1 LFQKNYYAKNILTV
15 QSIHMHV
22 GNADFFFCS
31 VSCIFIYTHV
41 HIGSSPGTGWI
52 GFFVISLVRLNKFLF
67 GWSGFFCRNWFGA
80 RIFYHF
86 SSQEVQIW
94 KAGKSFFF
102 KSTLELSVWFTDIAW
117 CTFLVLSTIHRWIKP
132 HTFAS
137 VFFFYMVFRFVPCF
151 SKNREKIIR
160 FFLFPPPDI
169 CWIFAYWNGFFV
181 TWSGKYRKFLHI
193 CYLNFGSF
201 FFIPDRNRKV
211 ERFYAFFSY
220 ACAPF
225 FCVSVCCVFFT
236 WVSRLG
242 ICVRVCIYYSSW
254 FATNP
259 NLVSCIW
266 CICRKWKYMV
276 YFVIW
281 CVYNSQVVFS
291 YILLCFF
298 YIDTIYLVR
307 KYFGVFQN

>member
-1 LFQKNYYAKNILTV
+1 MLT
-15 QSIHMHV
+15 
-22 GNADFFFCS
+22 FFFCS

-220 ACAPF
+220 ALAPF
-225 FCVSVCCVFFT
+225 FACPSVVYFSRGCRDWVFVLEYVFIT
-236 WVSRLG
+236 PVDSRP
-242 ICVRVCIYYSSW
+242 I
-254 FATNP
+254 P
-259 NLVSCIW
+259 IW
-266 CICRKWKYMV
+266 CRASGVFVESENIWCTSWSDACTIRRSSSV
-276 YFVIW
+276 IFYFVFSSSTLYIW
-281 CVYNSQVVFS
+281 
-291 YILLCFF
+291 
-298 YIDTIYLVR
+298 
-307 KYFGVFQN
+307 